1 VSLLREAHVA
11 ESDGKGVFR
20 SEAIAHRIVAEAA
33 AGHVADAEALLRKEV
48 PDGVAVLPA
57 LAGWAAAAVAA
68 ARGEPSAA
76 RLYLSA
82 AAEASAA
89 GSIRCAVT
97 YLAEAAALGAA
108 ADAAAALDGL
118 AREFSAPGTRARALG
133 IRARASGVG
142 LLAAAEAHRS
152 VGLVPSALRLAEEA
166 HAAAREDGRAAVVV
180 RELRTRLGVD
190 GPASG
195 GLTRR
200 ELEVARHAASGM
212 TDRAIAEALVLSVR
226 TVESHLAAAYRKL
239 AIGSRQEL
247 ATLLR

>member
-1 VSLLREAHVA
+1 
-11 ESDGKGVFR
+11 
-20 SEAIAHRIVAEAA
+20 
-33 AGHVADAEALLRKEV
+33 
-48 PDGVAVLPA
+48 
-57 LAGWAAAAVAA
+57 VAA

-76 RLYLSA
+76 RQYLSA

-133 IRARASGVG
+133 IRARASGAG
-142 LLAAAEAHRS
+142 QELLAAAEAHRS
-152 VGLVPSALRLAEEA
+152 VGVLPAALRLAEEA
-166 HAAAREDGRAAVVV
+166 HAAGRDGGRAAVVV

-190 GPASG
+190 GPAPG

-247 ATLLR
+247 AALLR